1 MMVKEIRRP
10 RFKKVKGIETIQELQ
25 EREEFAEE
33 PDDEDSDE
41 EFEEDLLCVDNK
53 AATQILVQE
62 SGSWRTRHLR
72 VRSSGLKQR
81 VEAKKVRIAHVPG
94 RSMLADL
101 NTKSHPSARLVLL
114 RTLWGIEGP
123 DEEIKKVQKVVV
135 KALRVTQG
143 STARGSN
150 DPLPPE
156 RPANEELSSSTS
168 SQSTEDRL
176 NSTLAKLNSRE
187 QAVREEYD
195 EFARGRYAAGEENR
209 GIGVEDHH
217 NFMFELWKIANER
230 ADAFEMAYAEERSL
244 RETVEE
250 RAERL
255 IDFLREAGIFHPR
268 GHEENERNVRIAR
281 EEEERRKSL
290 HEEEVRRMMTSG
302 TQKKPPKGPP
312 PIAPASPKA
321 EPKQGRVKEPPQSIG
336 TPPVKGE
343 VARLKALAES
353 IAKEPPGASGIP
365 TTRLAK
371 VEKGNDTPWK
381 IPPAEP
387 KAMISEQ

>member
-1 MMVKEIRRP
+1 MRH
-10 RFKKVKGIETIQELQ
+10 
-25 EREEFAEE
+25 
-33 PDDEDSDE
+33 DEDSDE

-81 VEAKKVRIAHVPG
+81 VEAKKVRIVHVPG

-123 DEEIKKVQKVVV
+123 DEEIKQVQKVVV

-168 SQSTEDRL
+168 SQSTSDRL
-176 NSTLAKLNSRE
+176 NYTLAKLDSRE
-187 QAVREEYD
+187 QAVREEYE
-195 EFARGRYAAGEENR
+195 EFARERFAAGEDNR

-217 NFMFELWKIANER
+217 QFMFELLCEKNE
-230 ADAFEMAYAEERSL
+230 
-244 RETVEE
+244 
-250 RAERL
+250 
-255 IDFLREAGIFHPR
+255 
-268 GHEENERNVRIAR
+268 N
-281 EEEERRKSL
+281 K
-290 HEEEVRRMMTSG
+290 
-302 TQKKPPKGPP
+302 
-312 PIAPASPKA
+312 
-321 EPKQGRVKEPPQSIG
+321 
-336 TPPVKGE
+336 
-343 VARLKALAES
+343 
-353 IAKEPPGASGIP
+353 
-365 TTRLAK
+365 
-371 VEKGNDTPWK
+371 
-381 IPPAEP
+381 
-387 KAMISEQ
+387 